1 MKSSRPL
8 LLVPSCFCF
17 LLLLAYGTEAVG
29 QTETATQ
36 LPEVAR
42 ILAELQ
48 AQPSDPN
55 KQNAAR
61 THGFR
66 LISLGRYEDA
76 WNVFRVV
83 LQAAPRDQQSLYG
96 GALALLNANRIK
108 EARELA
114 ESATTVAH
122 TETATATDSQIAN
135 NREADALVLLGV
147 ILAVDKD
154 NAGALK
160 ATRRAVELA
169 PESFDTQFALG
180 RALYGS
186 GDLANAVVSFRKAIT
201 LRPQDHQP
209 RFFLGTTYEAL
220 GAYEEARQVYSELVR
235 LHPENAE
242 GHLGLG
248 VLLLKL
254 APDRTTEAISE
265 LQKSVALKSD
275 SYEAQVSLGRALI
288 KVGRAADAVEH
299 LNRAAA
305 LMPGNPEPH
314 YQLAI
319 AYRRMGK
326 TANAEAETAKVKEIN
341 STRRSSKIPPDNEN

>member
-1 MKSSRPL
+1 MKTSR
-8 LLVPSCFCF
+8 
-17 LLLLAYGTEAVG
+17 LLLLLLGCLILLFGLITFAVG
-29 QTETATQ
+29 QSEQATQ
-36 LPEVAR
+36 LPEVSKV
-42 ILAELQ
+42 LADLQ
-48 AQPSDPN
+48 EQPSDQN

-61 THGFR
+61 TVGFR
-66 LISLGRYEDA
+66 LISSSRYEDA

-83 LQAAPRDQQSLYG
+83 LQAAPRDQQAHYG

-114 ESATTVAH
+114 ESAVTIAH
-122 TETATATDSQIAN
+122 TERPIETDSTSVT
-135 NREADALVLLGV
+135 NREADALVLLAV

-154 NAGALK
+154 NAGALR

-169 PESFDTQFALG
+169 PESFDAQFALG

-186 GDLANAVVSFRKAIT
+186 GDLANAVASFRKAIT

-248 VLLLKL
+248 ALLLKL
-254 APDRTTEAISE
+254 GPDRTTEAISE

-275 SYEAQVSLGRALI
+275 SYEARVSLGRALI
-288 KVGRAADAVEH
+288 KVGRAAEAVEH
-299 LNRAAA
+299 LNRAAD

-326 TANAEAETAKVKEIN
+326 TASADAETAKVKEIN
-341 STRRSSKIPPDNEN
+341 STRRSTKTPPDNKN